1 LLVRKMHGR
10 AVAALLFLFAAGAAP
25 AGPPSRISGEV
36 DAAGLR
42 AAIAREKGN
51 VVLVNFWATWC
62 VPCREEFPDLSKM
75 QERNRTAGLRIVG
88 VSTDFAS
95 QKAAVEKFLEAARPA
110 FPNYRKKSGGD
121 DQDFIDA
128 VERSWGGELPFSI
141 LYDRSGKKVKSF
153 SGKLPIAAA
162 EKEIRRLLGTS

>member
-1 LLVRKMHGR
+1 VTKKSGR
-10 AVAALLFLFAAGAAP
+10 AVAALLFICAAALPAAP
-25 AGPPSRISGEV
+25 SPPLSGEL

-42 AAIAREKGN
+42 ETVAQEKGH

-75 QERNRTAGLRIVG
+75 QERNRAAGLRIVG

-95 QKAAVEKFLEAARPA
+95 QKAAVEKFLVAMRPA
-110 FPNYRKKSGGD
+110 FPNYRRKSGGD

-128 VERSWGGELPFSI
+128 VERSWGGELPYSI
-141 LYDRSGKKVKSF
+141 LYDRNGKKVKSF

-162 EKEIRRLLGTS
+162 EKEIRKLLAAP